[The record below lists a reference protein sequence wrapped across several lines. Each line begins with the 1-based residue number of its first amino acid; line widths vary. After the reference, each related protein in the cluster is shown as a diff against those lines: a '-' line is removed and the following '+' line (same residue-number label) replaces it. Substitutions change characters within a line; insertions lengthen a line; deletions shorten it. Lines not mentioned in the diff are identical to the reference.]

1 MGHYL
6 TVGYDVQGAGER
18 EELDLLGWVRDE
30 DGDEHEDEA
39 ADDEDWIEE
48 DRVVMVVQRGIDA
61 VVEL

>member
-1 MGHYL
+1 M
-6 TVGYDVQGAGER
+6 
-18 EELDLLGWVRDE
+18 RDE